1 MFQTFQSMNT
11 NRRWKIKPRLLYKY
25 LIPSSHSRG
34 KLKLLMYAK
43 DWNMSRFVLFLSI
56 FLMTFVI
63 TKLYKMFENDICD
76 TKLYQMSKNDPN
88 TEIFTVFGQT
98 KCHSLV
104 ICYEWMLN
112 FSSLNNS

>member
-1 MFQTFQSMNT
+1 MLKTEIWVDLSYFYQFSYKKNLL
-11 NRRWKIKPRLLYKY
+11 KCIKYQWNERTKYKF
-25 LIPSSHSRG
+25 IPNVS
-34 KLKLLMYAK
+34 K
-43 DWNMSRFVLFLSI
+43 
-56 FLMTFVI
+56 MTFVI